1 MDRGER
7 SWTEIASRAL
17 SSLVQNPVEVNE
29 GALQRTSDEL
39 DKFGRLLLR
48 ARSGVHG
55 GRKPGTKLATKAR
68 ELALAR
74 RDAELR

>member
-48 ARSGVHG
+48 ARSGVH
-55 GRKPGTKLATKAR
+55 KWA
-68 ELALAR
+68 
-74 RDAELR
+74 

>member
-29 GALQRTSDEL
+29 GALQRTSANQVRMLCSKDT
-39 DKFGRLLLR
+39 
-48 ARSGVHG
+48 HG
-55 GRKPGTKLATKAR
+55 TQGQS
-68 ELALAR
+68 
-74 RDAELR
+74 

>member
-1 MDRGER
+1 MDRAEC

-17 SSLVQNPVEVNE
+17 SSLVKNPVEVNE

-48 ARSGVHG
+48 ARSGVH
-55 GRKPGTKLATKAR
+55 KWA
-68 ELALAR
+68 
-74 RDAELR
+74 